1 MGRYMAAELLDS
13 DFFEGVDVIIPI
25 PLHKKKQ
32 QFRDYNQSECIA
44 RGIEAVMG
52 IAVCVESISSTP
64 TSEAAGRI
72 RRHRH
77 ANPYSSAG
85 RMWMEFLN

>member
-44 RGIEAVMG
+44 RGIAAVMG
-52 IAVCVESISSTP
+52 IAVCEEYGDTDMQI
-64 TSEAAGRI
+64 RI
-72 RRHRH
+72 R
-77 ANPYSSAG
+77 ALGECGWN
-85 RMWMEFLN
+85 F

>member
-44 RGIEAVMG
+44 RGIAAVMG
-52 IAVCVESISSTP
+52 IAVCV
-64 TSEAAGRI
+64 
-72 RRHRH
+72 
-77 ANPYSSAG
+77 
-85 RMWMEFLN
+85 

>member
-32 QFRDYNQSECIA
+32 QFRDYNQSDCIA
-44 RGIEAVMG
+44 RGIAAVMG
-52 IAVCVESISSTP
+52 IAVCVDNVVR
-64 TSEAAGRI
+64 RI
-72 RRHRH
+72 NKKKKTRKSVFER
-77 ANPYSSAG
+77 
-85 RMWMEFLN
+85 WE

>member
-44 RGIEAVMG
+44 RGIAAVMG
-52 IAVCVESISSTP
+52 IAVCGIGSPPEEYGDTDTQI
-64 TSEAAGRI
+64 RI
-72 RRHRH
+72 R
-77 ANPYSSAG
+77 ALGECGWN
-85 RMWMEFLN
+85 F

>member
-44 RGIEAVMG
+44 PV
-52 IAVCVESISSTP
+52 SYTHLTLP
-64 TSEAAGRI
+64 TNREV
-72 RRHRH
+72 
-77 ANPYSSAG
+77 
-85 RMWMEFLN
+85 